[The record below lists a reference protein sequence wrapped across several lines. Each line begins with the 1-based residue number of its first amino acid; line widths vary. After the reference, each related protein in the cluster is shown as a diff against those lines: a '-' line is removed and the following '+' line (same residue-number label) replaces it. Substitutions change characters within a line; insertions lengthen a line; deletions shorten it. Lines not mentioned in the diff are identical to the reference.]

1 MYTVRVWYFFR
12 MHTNDS
18 ATTRFAYLQV
28 HETTVKIVM
37 AVGALSMM
45 GYFVEWQHV
54 SAGVMLWWLGLI
66 GANQV

>member
-1 MYTVRVWYFFR
+1 M
-12 MHTNDS
+12 
-18 ATTRFAYLQV
+18 

-66 GANQV
+66 GANQVQQVCLTTHFASKKIEET